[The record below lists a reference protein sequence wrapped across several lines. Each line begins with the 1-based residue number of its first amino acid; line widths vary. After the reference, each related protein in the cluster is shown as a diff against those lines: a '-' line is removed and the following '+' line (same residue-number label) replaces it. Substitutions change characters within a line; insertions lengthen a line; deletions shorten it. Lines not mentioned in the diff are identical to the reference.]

1 MKIGARRSTTANDRM
16 DKRRRARYR
25 RHLRRELRSAALYS
39 ALMRIEADPER
50 SDVFRDLRDAK
61 MRHAEVWRCKLD
73 VRTASAVSRDVFGL
87 LCSTAARAF
96 GTNAVIPILRWKESR
111 DMREYSAEGEGAD
124 VAKDSRYHDRTLKG
138 LAQGQAAPLW
148 VEDQSSSGSSGR
160 VRAAVLGVNDGLVS
174 NFSLVMGIS
183 GGTDNADLVLL
194 AGIAGLAAGAFSMA
208 AGEYVSMRSQRDI
221 SEHELFKQAAN
232 IRDWPEEERAELES
246 IYRSKGLTED
256 EARLIAAR
264 VMSDS
269 EAALDTMARE
279 KLGVDP
285 DELGAPWGAAFASFA
300 AFVGGAVVPIL
311 PFLFSIGNRTI
322 ASAALSAAALL
333 IVGAVL
339 AVASGNR
346 PYWGALR
353 MLLVGSLAAA
363 VTYGIGALVRAAVGD
378 LGGGGVPQ
386 L

>member
-1 MKIGARRSTTANDRM
+1 MTANDRM

-61 MRHAEVWRCKLD
+61 MRHAEVWQRELD
-73 VRTASAVSRDVFGL
+73 VRAAAVVGRDVFGL
-87 LCSTAARAF
+87 LCSAAARVL
-96 GTNAVIPILRWKESR
+96 GTSAVIPILRWKESR
-111 DMREYSAEGEGAD
+111 DMREYSSEGEGGDA
-124 VAKDSRYHDRTLKG
+124 AKDSRYHDRTLKG
-138 LAQGQAAPLW
+138 LAQGHASPLW
-148 VEDQSSSGSSGR
+148 VEDESSSGTSGR
-160 VRAAVLGVNDGLVS
+160 IRAAVLGVNDGLVS

-194 AGIAGLAAGAFSMA
+194 AGIAGLMAGAFSMA

-221 SEHELFKQAAN
+221 SEHELSKQMAN
-232 IRDWPEEERAELES
+232 IRDWPEAERAELEL

-269 EAALDTMARE
+269 ETALDTMARE
-279 KLGVDP
+279 KLGLDP

-311 PFLFSIGNRTI
+311 PFLFSVGNRTI

-333 IVGAVL
+333 IVGGVL
-339 AVASGNR
+339 AAASGNR

-378 LGGGGVPQ
+378 LGGGGSPP